1 MLHLYQESLEDKNA
15 MAPLLRHLLLQE
27 APTAEFKRCTDPALR
42 PLLYQGL
49 QLRARVPQYLVQ
61 HQAALLQACPLGP
74 PGLIELVAGYAE
86 PSSEELW
93 ATGLG
98 LRRRGRRAAVDPEQ
112 PLRRSARLRNRRS

>member
-1 MLHLYQESLEDKNA
+1 
-15 MAPLLRHLLLQE
+15 MAPLLRHLLLQK
-27 APTAEFKRCTDPALR
+27 APTAEFERGLDPALR
-42 PLLYQGL
+42 PLLREGRL
-49 QLRARVPQYLVQ
+49 LRARVLRHLAQ

-93 ATGLG
+93 AMGLG
-98 LRRRGRRAAVDPEQ
+98 RRRRRRRAAMDPDQ